1 MKEGNFTSGKILG
14 PLLKFALPVL
24 LALFLQAM
32 YGAVDLMVVG
42 KFADTA
48 DISGVSTGSQLMQM
62 VTFAV
67 SSLAMGLTVLI
78 GQHIGER
85 QPEKAGGIT
94 GSGICLF
101 AIVGTGLTVLL
112 LLLASPL
119 ARLMQAPE
127 EAFGETVAYLR
138 ICGAG
143 TLFIVAFNVLGSI
156 FRGIGDANMPLI
168 TVAIACVVNIAGD
181 LLLVA
186 VCKMGAAGAAIAT
199 VAAQAISVLVSLLL
213 IARRE
218 LPFRLRR
225 ADIRLESRQTGA
237 ILRVGIPLA
246 VQDFLVSVS
255 FAVILAI
262 INSLGLTYSAGI
274 GVAEKICAFI
284 MLVPSAYMQSM
295 SAFVAQNI
303 GAGRPDRAKQ
313 ALRCGILTAVAASL
327 VLAYVSY
334 FHGTALAQIFA
345 NEQAVILAAAD
356 YLRAYAID
364 CVLTS
369 FLFCFIGYFSG
380 LGKTTFVLIQGIAG
394 AFLVRIPVSFFA
406 SRRAG
411 ATLFQIGLAT
421 PMSTVLQILLC
432 VGYLALLRRRETQK
446 NQKA

>member
-42 KFADTA
+42 KFAGTA

-85 QPEKAGGIT
+85 QPEKAGRII

-225 ADIRLESRQTGA
+225 ADIRLEPKQTGA

-406 SRRAG
+406 SRRAD

>member
-1 MKEGNFTSGKILG
+1 MEKNDFTSGGVLG
-14 PLLKFALPVL
+14 PLMRFALPVL

-42 KFADTA
+42 KFARTA

-67 SSLAMGLTVLI
+67 TSLAMGLTVLI
-78 GQHIGER
+78 GQRIGEGR
-85 QPEKAGGIT
+85 SDEAGRIV
-94 GSGICLF
+94 GSGLCLF
-101 AIVGTGLTVLL
+101 AVLGAGLTLLMFVL
-112 LLLASPL
+112 SPAL

-127 EAFGETVAYLR
+127 EAFRETVSYLR
-138 ICGAG
+138 ICSAG

-156 FRGIGDANMPLI
+156 FRGIGDSRMPLI

-186 VCKMGAAGAAIAT
+186 GFHLGAAGAAIAT
-199 VAAQAISVLVSLLL
+199 IAAQAISVAISLLV
-213 IARRE
+213 IARRS
-218 LPFRLRR
+218 LPFRLTR
-225 ADIRLESRQTGA
+225 ADVRPDRARIGS
-237 ILRVGIPLA
+237 ILKIGIPLA

-262 INSLGLTYSAGI
+262 VNSLGLTYSAGI

-284 MLVPSAYMQSM
+284 MLIPSAYMQSM

-303 GAGRPDRAKQ
+303 GAGRPDRAGQ

-327 VLAYVSY
+327 LLFYVSY
-334 FHGTALAQIFA
+334 FHGAALAAIFA
-345 NEQAVILAAAD
+345 NEQPVILAAAD

-364 CVLTS
+364 CILTS

-394 AFLVRIPVSFFA
+394 AFLVRIPVSFFM
-406 SRRAG
+406 SRTA
-411 ATLFQIGLAT
+411 APTLFRIGLAT

-432 VGYLALLRRRETQK
+432 FGYLWLLRRRDRRQTP
-446 NQKA
+446 

>member
-42 KFADTA
+42 KFAGTA

-225 ADIRLESRQTGA
+225 ADIRLEPKQTGA

-284 MLVPSAYMQSM
+284 MLAIQLFGSVFPPPNSSRKHRKERCGHFRSQRSFITFYGAL
-295 SAFVAQNI
+295 QNI
-303 GAGRPDRAKQ
+303 LLSAGFPAMSHMISCHSK
-313 ALRCGILTAVAASL
+313 APG
-327 VLAYVSY
+327 
-334 FHGTALAQIFA
+334 
-345 NEQAVILAAAD
+345 
-356 YLRAYAID
+356 D
-364 CVLTS
+364 C
-369 FLFCFIGYFSG
+369 I
-380 LGKTTFVLIQGIAG
+380 K
-394 AFLVRIPVSFFA
+394 
-406 SRRAG
+406 
-411 ATLFQIGLAT
+411 
-421 PMSTVLQILLC
+421 
-432 VGYLALLRRRETQK
+432 E
-446 NQKA
+446 

>member
-1 MKEGNFTSGKILG
+1 MEKNDFTSGGILG
-14 PLLKFALPVL
+14 PLMRFALPVL

-42 KFADTA
+42 KFARTA

-67 SSLAMGLTVLI
+67 TSLAMGLTVLI
-78 GQHIGER
+78 GQRIGEGR
-85 QPEKAGGIT
+85 PDEAGKIV
-94 GSGICLF
+94 GSGLCLF
-101 AIVGTGLTVLL
+101 AVLGAGLTLL
-112 LLLASPL
+112 MFALSPAL

-127 EAFGETVAYLR
+127 EAFRETVSYLR
-138 ICGAG
+138 ICSAG

-156 FRGIGDANMPLI
+156 FRGIGDSHMPLI

-186 VCKMGAAGAAIAT
+186 GFHLGAAGAAIAT
-199 VAAQAISVLVSLLL
+199 IAAQAISVAISLLV
-213 IARRE
+213 IARRS
-218 LPFRLRR
+218 LPFRLTR
-225 ADIRLESRQTGA
+225 ADVHPDRTRIFA
-237 ILRVGIPLA
+237 ILKIGIPLA

-262 INSLGLTYSAGI
+262 VNSLGLTYSAGI

-284 MLVPSAYMQSM
+284 MLIPSAYMQSM

-303 GAGRPDRAKQ
+303 GAGRPDRAGQ

-327 VLAYVSY
+327 LLFYVSY
-334 FHGTALAQIFA
+334 FHGAALAAIFA
-345 NEQAVILAAAD
+345 NEQPVILAAAD

-364 CVLTS
+364 CILTS

-394 AFLVRIPVSFFA
+394 AFLVRIPVSFFM
-406 SRRAG
+406 SRTA
-411 ATLFQIGLAT
+411 APTLFRIGLAT

-432 VGYLALLRRRETQK
+432 FGYLWLLRRRDRQ
-446 NQKA
+446 QAP